1 MLHANL
7 AIKTYMLI
15 EAVLQFVNDT
25 LMKTQSVREVGTL
38 KYFRERIM
46 RNNVYSD
53 IKKDVDAFQD
63 FLLSVGRAYLVAAFT
78 EHFGMDS
85 TNQPTKHIPPEDMTR
100 RSQEQYFQE
109 TFGSFVDRYVLHDNL
124 EEIQSDPEDKVMN
137 YGLSVIEFVVLVMQ
151 VIDTVHE
158 GDSDRLV
165 VIVKYLLLM
174 FKAKSNYSKYA
185 IETMRFIT
193 QVKCTLTAQM
203 AARVLND
210 RFVNLSGKSGHNME
224 TDIAMEHTIKATKV
238 LINGMGANKTQ
249 KAVQRAT
256 SSVGG
261 VQCICQSYDKNS
273 DVTPNSTAH
282 SRKTAKVDELCMVQD
297 LNNLQPFKAVPGRC
311 HATFSNIK
319 SSPTLSIDWPAFYQ
333 WLNKHKKRMKTWN
346 AEEEDDSDDD

>member
-1 MLHANL
+1 
-7 AIKTYMLI
+7 
-15 EAVLQFVNDT
+15 
-25 LMKTQSVREVGTL
+25 
-38 KYFRERIM
+38 
-46 RNNVYSD
+46 
-53 IKKDVDAFQD
+53 
-63 FLLSVGRAYLVAAFT
+63 
-78 EHFGMDS
+78 
-85 TNQPTKHIPPEDMTR
+85 MTR
-100 RSQEQYFQE
+100 TSQEQYFQQ

-151 VIDTVHE
+151 MIDTVHE
-158 GDSDRLV
+158 GDGDRLV

-174 FKAKSNYSKYA
+174 FKAKNNYSKYA

-203 AARVLND
+203 AARVLDD
-210 RFVNLSGKSGHNME
+210 RFVNPSGKPGHNME

-238 LINGMGANKTQ
+238 LINGMCANKTQ

-261 VQCICQSYDKNS
+261 VQCICQSYDKYS

-282 SRKTAKVDELCMVQD
+282 SRKTAKVDELCMAQD
-297 LNNLQPFKAVPGRC
+297 LNNLQPFEAVPGRY
-311 HATFSNIK
+311 HVTFSNIK

-333 WLNKHKKRMKTWN
+333 WLDKHKKRMATWN
-346 AEEEDDSDDD
+346 AVEEDDSDND

>member
-1 MLHANL
+1 M
-7 AIKTYMLI
+7 KTCVFI
-15 EAVLQFVNDT
+15 EALLQFVNDT

-78 EHFGMDS
+78 DFFGMDS
-85 TNQPTKHIPPEDMTR
+85 TTDQPTRHIPPKDMTR
-100 RSQEQYFQE
+100 TNQEEYFQK

-151 VIDTVHE
+151 MIDTVHE
-158 GDSDRLV
+158 GDGDRLV

-193 QVKCTLTAQM
+193 QVKCILTAQM

-210 RFVNLSGKSGHNME
+210 RFVNPSGKPGHNME

-297 LNNLQPFKAVPGRC
+297 LQTLQPFKAIPGRC
-311 HATFSNIK
+311 HATFSNIR
-319 SSPTLSIDWPAFYQ
+319 SSPTLSLDWPAFYQ
-333 WLNKHKKRMKTWN
+333 WLNKHKKRMATWN
-346 AEEEDDSDDD
+346 AEEMDDSDDE

>member
-1 MLHANL
+1 
-7 AIKTYMLI
+7 MLI
-15 EAVLQFVNDT
+15 DAVLQFVNDA

-85 TNQPTKHIPPEDMTR
+85 TNQPAKHIPPEDMTR
-100 RSQEQYFQE
+100 TSQEQYFQQ

-151 VIDTVHE
+151 MIDTVHE
-158 GDSDRLV
+158 GDGDRLV

-297 LNNLQPFKAVPGRC
+297 LNNLQPFRAVPGRC
-311 HATFSNIK
+311 HATFSNMK

-333 WLNKHKKRMKTWN
+333 WLKVVL
-346 AEEEDDSDDD
+346 